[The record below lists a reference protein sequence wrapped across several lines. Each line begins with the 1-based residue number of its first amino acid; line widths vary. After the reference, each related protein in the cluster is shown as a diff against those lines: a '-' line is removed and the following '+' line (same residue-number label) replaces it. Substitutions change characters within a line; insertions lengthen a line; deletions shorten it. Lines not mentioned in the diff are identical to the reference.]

1 MTDLEQLF
9 SACNIAAMVGWLL
22 LVVVPHYHTPRLVA
36 AVVIPLL
43 LATVYL
49 VLIATSFFGAE
60 GGFGSLRDVARLFE
74 QPVLLLAGWVHYLA
88 FDLFIGAW
96 ETRDA
101 RRAGVPHLMVVPC
114 LILTFMLGPIGL
126 LVYLALR
133 AWWAHSVDLATS

>member
-1 MTDLEQLF
+1 
-9 SACNIAAMVGWLL
+9 
-22 LVVVPHYHTPRLVA
+22 
-36 AVVIPLL
+36 
-43 LATVYL
+43 
-49 VLIATSFFGAE
+49 
-60 GGFGSLRDVARLFE
+60 
-74 QPVLLLAGWVHYLA
+74 LLLAGWVHYMA

-133 AWWAHSVDLATS
+133 AWRAHSLDLATS

>member
-1 MTDLEQLF
+1 MTELEQLF
-9 SACNIAAMVGWLL
+9 GACNIVAMVGWLL
-22 LVVVPHYHTPRLVA
+22 LVVVPHYRTPRLVA

-60 GGFGSLRDVARLFE
+60 GGFGSLQDVARLFE

-126 LVYLALR
+126 LAYLALR
-133 AWWAHSVDLATS
+133 AWRAHDLDLVSS